1 MFFIHASDDMW
12 IPCGPKHPGAV
23 QISMQDLAAQGL
35 AEKILPPP
43 IMKTD
48 FDKVL
53 ARQKPT
59 YSDWLPGNSLYALSW
74 YESLASVDLW
84 LAPAVS
90 LIRQGKD
97 PAKIKRGDFLVC
109 MAEALIDDPR
119 KKAVAAQLGGGV
131 AMILIDP
138 IVKEI
143 CFQFVVPST
152 LIGQE
157 EAQQLQAYMQAQ
169 K

>member
-1 MFFIHASDDMW
+1 MFFIHASNDMW

-59 YSDWLPGNSLYALSW
+59 VSKT
-74 YESLASVDLW
+74 DLD
-84 LAPAVS
+84 VHE
-90 LIRQGKD
+90 R
-97 PAKIKRGDFLVC
+97 FT
-109 MAEALIDDPR
+109 
-119 KKAVAAQLGGGV
+119 
-131 AMILIDP
+131 
-138 IVKEI
+138 KE
-143 CFQFVVPST
+143 F
-152 LIGQE
+152 GE
-157 EAQQLQAYMQAQ
+157 EG
-169 K
+169 